1 MTYNSLQIQIP
12 AVAFGIILAFAICN
26 DAIASD
32 TITAAAQ
39 GTAPTPPLAVTPK
52 SHGIRITSP
61 TKGQQV
67 PIGQDLPI
75 SGVTTGTVNA
85 TSHCQVSIIV
95 NGIKPY
101 QQANATGTHGAADY
115 SNWKFVLTSNY
126 TTIKEGQNKITAR
139 YTCTNNP
146 NLKFL
151 PESVKT
157 FYSVNVTGIANTTG
171 TASTVTPAANNN
183 TNTTINNATII
194 GRPFQ
199 KHTTSTT
206 TTTTAAAAA
215 VSRPTSEL
223 VPKQPVTTRTTTT
236 RNITPFTPSSPFLFP
251 IPSVTTTK
259 QLSVTTDIAKNFITR
274 GERQDITVTVSNS
287 SSNEKVAG
295 AGVRADVHSA
305 NGLFKRDFT
314 GTTDAIGQVLFSWKI
329 SHSTR
334 PGLFA
339 VEVNATAGGF
349 DPTSDT
355 RVFQVS

>member
-12 AVAFGIILAFAICN
+12 AIAFGIILVFAICN
-26 DAIASD
+26 DAIASN

-39 GTAPTPPLAVTPK
+39 GTAPPPPPAVTTTK
-52 SHGIRITSP
+52 SHSIRINSP

-67 PIGQDLPI
+67 PVGQDVPI
-75 SGVTTGTVNA
+75 SGITTGTVNA
-85 TSHCQVSIIV
+85 TSHCQVSVIV

-101 QQANATGTHGAADY
+101 HPANATGPHGAADY

-139 YTCTNNP
+139 YTCTSNP

-157 FYSVNVTGIANTTG
+157 FYSVNVTGVANTTG
-171 TASTVTPAANNN
+171 TAPTVTPTANNN
-183 TNTTINNATII
+183 NSNNTNSTINNATII

-206 TTTTAAAAA
+206 AAA
-215 VSRPTSEL
+215 VSRPTSQL

-236 RNITPFTPSSPFLFP
+236 RNIAPSTPSSPFLFP

-259 QLSVTTDIAKNFITR
+259 QLSVTTDIAKGFITR
-274 GERQDITVTVSNS
+274 GDRQDITVTVSNS

-314 GTTDAIGQVLFSWKI
+314 GTTDAGGQVLFSWKL

-339 VEVNATAGGF
+339 VEVNATASGY

>member
-1 MTYNSLQIQIP
+1 MTHNLLQIQIP
-12 AVAFGIILAFAICN
+12 AIAFGIILVFAICN
-26 DAIASD
+26 DAIASN

-39 GTAPTPPLAVTPK
+39 GTAPPPPPAVTTTK
-52 SHGIRITSP
+52 SHSIRINSP

-67 PIGQDLPI
+67 PIGQDVPI
-75 SGVTTGTVNA
+75 SGITTGTVNA
-85 TSHCQVSIIV
+85 TSHCQVSVIV

-101 QQANATGTHGAADY
+101 HQANATGPHGVADY

-139 YTCTNNP
+139 YTCTSNP

-157 FYSVNVTGIANTTG
+157 FYSVNVTGVANTTG
-171 TASTVTPAANNN
+171 TAPTVTPTANNNN
-183 TNTTINNATII
+183 TNSTTNNATII
-194 GRPFQ
+194 RGPFQ

-206 TTTTAAAAA
+206 TAAA
-215 VSRPTSEL
+215 VSRPTSQL
-223 VPKQPVTTRTTTT
+223 VPKQPEMTRTTTT
-236 RNITPFTPSSPFLFP
+236 RNTIPSTPSSPFLFP

-259 QLSVTTDIAKNFITR
+259 QLSVTTDIAKGFITR
-274 GERQDITVTVSNS
+274 GDRQDITVTVSNS

-314 GTTDAIGQVLFSWKI
+314 GTTDAGGQVLFSWKL

-339 VEVNATAGGF
+339 VEVNATASGY
-349 DPTSDT
+349 DSTSGT